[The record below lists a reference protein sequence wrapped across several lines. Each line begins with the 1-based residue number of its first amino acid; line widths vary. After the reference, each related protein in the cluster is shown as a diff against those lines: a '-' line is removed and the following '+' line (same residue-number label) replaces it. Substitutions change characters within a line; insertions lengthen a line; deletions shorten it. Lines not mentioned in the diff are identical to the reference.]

1 MICFREN
8 SFYLI
13 KEEIQNTQEK
23 RMEMDENFNN
33 DTIGRTEGSY
43 QNGAEPGMT
52 NQAGYPYEANNGAYS
67 GNAGQENQYYGGMN
81 QGGFQGYPGYQNGY
95 PGYQNGYPGYY
106 QMGAPEGYEEPVT
119 VGEWIITL
127 LLWMV
132 PCVNIILMFVWAFS
146 KTEKKSKS
154 NFCKAQL
161 IMMGIVL
168 GIYLLIAFLV
178 IVMGVGI
185 GSSFLR

>member
-1 MICFREN
+1 
-8 SFYLI
+8 
-13 KEEIQNTQEK
+13 
-23 RMEMDENFNN
+23 MDENFNN
-33 DTIGRTEGSY
+33 DTNGRMEGGY
-43 QNGAEPGMT
+43 QNSAEPGTM
-52 NQAGYPYEANNGAYS
+52 NQTAYPYGTNNGSYS
-67 GNAGQENQYYGGMN
+67 GNAGQDNQYYGGMN
-81 QGGFQGYPGYQNGY
+81 QGGFQGY

-119 VGEWIITL
+119 VGEWIITM

-168 GIYLLIAFLV
+168 GIYLLIAFMV

-185 GSSFLR
+185 GSSLLR